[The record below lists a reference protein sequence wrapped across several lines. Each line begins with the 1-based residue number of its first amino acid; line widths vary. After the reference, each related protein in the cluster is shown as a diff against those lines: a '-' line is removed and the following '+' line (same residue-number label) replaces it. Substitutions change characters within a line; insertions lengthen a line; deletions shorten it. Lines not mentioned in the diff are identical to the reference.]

1 MLNSVFAR
9 NRHTSISIGRDHE
22 HSTHSEDLRWKQRG
36 KIHALQPLGEIWHR
50 SDHSNNAGTTGMN
63 DNIHVMQQWNGEA
76 ASICATEVL
85 APYICS
91 TDITGCDEFTLAQ
104 EIGSDFFLESA

>member
-1 MLNSVFAR
+1 
-9 NRHTSISIGRDHE
+9 
-22 HSTHSEDLRWKQRG
+22 
-36 KIHALQPLGEIWHR
+36 
-50 SDHSNNAGTTGMN
+50 MN